1 MMSLK
6 RLNIMNLLKKL
17 IILILLILVVY
28 LKKATV
34 MQKLIKL
41 NRKFLIMIM
50 LKILTQ
56 ENFSARLTQE
66 NLASKNDFAN
76 IAKKKTYFDH
86 KLKTLQIKKLL

>member
-56 ENFSARLTQE
+56 ENFSARLAQE

>member
-6 RLNIMNLLKKL
+6 RLNIMNLLKKP

-56 ENFSARLTQE
+56 ENFSARLAQE

-76 IAKKKTYFDH
+76 IAKKKKH
-86 KLKTLQIKKLL
+86 ILIIN

>member
-6 RLNIMNLLKKL
+6 RLNIMSLLKKL

-28 LKKATV
+28 LKKATI

-41 NRKFLIMIM
+41 NRKLLIMIM

-56 ENFSARLTQE
+56 ENFFARLARE

-76 IAKKKTYFDH
+76 IAKKTYFDH

>member
-6 RLNIMNLLKKL
+6 RLNIMNFLKKL

-56 ENFSARLTQE
+56 ENFSARLAQE

-76 IAKKKTYFDH
+76 IAKKKH
-86 KLKTLQIKKLL
+86 ILIIN